1 MMYINGEQMNLLT
14 DDVYGIIIV
23 KKGGVK
29 MTDYKT
35 ILEEILEML
44 EGDLQTLKTEEAQKY
59 VSNVIQE
66 IKDSL
71 K

>member
-1 MMYINGEQMNLLT
+1 
-14 DDVYGIIIV
+14 
-23 KKGGVK
+23 
-29 MTDYKT
+29 MTDHKI

-44 EGDLQTLKTEEAQKY
+44 ESDLQALKTDEAKNY

>member
-1 MMYINGEQMNLLT
+1 M
-14 DDVYGIIIV
+14 
-23 KKGGVK
+23 K
-29 MTDYKT
+29 DYKT

-44 EGDLQTLKTEEAQKY
+44 EGDLQTLKTDEAQKY
-59 VSNVIQE
+59 VSNVIEE

>member
-1 MMYINGEQMNLLT
+1 M
-14 DDVYGIIIV
+14 
-23 KKGGVK
+23 K
-29 MTDYKT
+29 DYKT

-44 EGDLQTLKTEEAQKY
+44 ESDLQTLKTEEAKRY
-59 VSNVIQE
+59 VSNVIDE

>member
-1 MMYINGEQMNLLT
+1 M
-14 DDVYGIIIV
+14 
-23 KKGGVK
+23 K
-29 MTDYKT
+29 DYKT

-44 EGDLQTLKTEEAQKY
+44 ESDLQTLKTDEAKQY

-66 IKDSL
+66 IKDSM

>member
-1 MMYINGEQMNLLT
+1 MP
-14 DDVYGIIIV
+14 
-23 KKGGVK
+23 
-29 MTDYKT
+29 DYKT

-44 EGDLQTLKTEEAQKY
+44 ESDLQTLKTDEAKNY
-59 VSNVIQE
+59 VSNIIEE

>member
-1 MMYINGEQMNLLT
+1 MRVHLLT
-14 DDVYGIIIV
+14 INVYGIIIV
-23 KKGGVK
+23 KKGGIY

-44 EGDLQTLKTEEAQKY
+44 ESDLPTLKTDEAKNY
-59 VSNVIQE
+59 VSNVIEE
-66 IKDSL
+66 IKDSI

>member
-1 MMYINGEQMNLLT
+1 M
-14 DDVYGIIIV
+14 
-23 KKGGVK
+23 K
-29 MTDYKT
+29 DYKT

-44 EGDLQTLKTEEAQKY
+44 EGDLPTLKTDEAKQY

-66 IKDSL
+66 IKDSM

>member
-1 MMYINGEQMNLLT
+1 MA
-14 DDVYGIIIV
+14 
-23 KKGGVK
+23 
-29 MTDYKT
+29 DYKT
-35 ILEEILEML
+35 ILEEIMEMM
-44 EGDLQTLKTEEAQKY
+44 ESDLQTLKTEEAQKY

>member
-1 MMYINGEQMNLLT
+1 M
-14 DDVYGIIIV
+14 
-23 KKGGVK
+23 K
-29 MTDYKT
+29 DYKT

-44 EGDLQTLKTEEAQKY
+44 EGDLQTLKTEEAKKY
-59 VSNVIQE
+59 VTNVIEE

>member
-1 MMYINGEQMNLLT
+1 
-14 DDVYGIIIV
+14 V

-29 MTDYKT
+29 MKDYKT

-44 EGDLQTLKTEEAQKY
+44 EGDLKTLKTDEAKNY
-59 VSNVIQE
+59 VSNVIEE
-66 IKDSL
+66 IKDSM

>member
-1 MMYINGEQMNLLT
+1 MP
-14 DDVYGIIIV
+14 
-23 KKGGVK
+23 
-29 MTDYKT
+29 DYKT

-44 EGDLQTLKTEEAQKY
+44 ESDLRNLKTDEAKNY
-59 VSNVIQE
+59 VSNVIDE

>member
-1 MMYINGEQMNLLT
+1 
-14 DDVYGIIIV
+14 
-23 KKGGVK
+23 

-35 ILEEILEML
+35 ILEEILEMM
-44 EGDLQTLKTEEAQKY
+44 EGDLQTLKTEEAKKY

>member
-1 MMYINGEQMNLLT
+1 
-14 DDVYGIIIV
+14 
-23 KKGGVK
+23 
-29 MTDYKT
+29 MTDHKT

-44 EGDLQTLKTEEAQKY
+44 ESDLQTLKTDEAKNY

>member
-1 MMYINGEQMNLLT
+1 MLVHLHTI
-14 DDVYGIIIV
+14 DVYDIIIV

-29 MTDYKT
+29 MKDYKT

-44 EGDLQTLKTEEAQKY
+44 ESDLPTLKTDEAKRY
-59 VSNVIQE
+59 VSNVIEE
-66 IKDSL
+66 IKDSI